1 MNRAMNKYG
10 NRKVITSDG
19 EIFDS
24 QREAARY
31 IDLKFLEK
39 VGAIKDLKR
48 QVAFELIPAQREVSN
63 EVYKK
68 GIKKGQLKEGKVI
81 EKAVTYVADFV
92 YIDMKTGKQVVEDS
106 KGFRT
111 PDYKIKKKLLLYIHG
126 LRIKET

>member
-1 MNRAMNKYG
+1 MNKYH

-19 EIFDS
+19 IEHDS
-24 QREAARY
+24 QKEARRWCELLLLQRAGK
-31 IDLKFLEK
+31 IQ
-39 VGAIKDLKR
+39 DLKR

-126 LRIKET
+126 IRIKET